1 MAKFYKNLIDSFECE
16 ISHRNKRCT
25 QTRILINKQL
35 KITTI
40 IHPMITTL
48 MKNNKNIN
56 TRIKDKNNLS
66 IRSTMMKIKL
76 RKKDSNKEFNHKK
89 ISSFSK
95 KLIFLVYQKLTKSK
109 NLLSQKKQESSL
121 LTLTKSTDGESG
133 LMLNSDP
140 MNFLI

>member
-1 MAKFYKNLIDSFECE
+1 M
-16 ISHRNKRCT
+16 
-25 QTRILINKQL
+25 LINKQQ

-40 IHPMITTL
+40 IHPMITTQ

-66 IRSTMMKIKL
+66 IRSTMIKIKSK
-76 RKKDSNKEFNHKK
+76 KKDSNKEFNHKK

-95 KLIFLVYQKLTKSK
+95 KLIFLVFQKLTKSK

-121 LTLTKSTDGESG
+121 PTLTKSTDGESG